1 MPPSIKEDK
10 GINAILRFYE
20 QGKADEVKKH
30 PRWQDCAKIPGCN
43 LTFRLT
49 GETQLIPEREVVVQ
63 FQKLLLSQPENTN
76 ENTEN
81 IGRCLITGERE
92 FIARLHTPTFIQG
105 GKSSARLVA
114 FQKSSG
120 YDSYGKEQGFNAPI
134 SVRAESAYTTA
145 LKHLLASKTN
155 KQTISD
161 ATIIFWAEKRI
172 DEKTFNLENNFAW
185 YIADKTDDPDLG
197 VRAVKSLYNAVYTG
211 RLSKSIE
218 RFYVL
223 ALAPNAARISVRF
236 FRQGTIKEFGEKIKM
251 HFDDFEIV
259 RSPRDSEYLSL
270 YRILTST
277 ALQYKIDN
285 VPPNLASA
293 VIESVLDGTVS
304 NYAFTAMYQKNSRGT
319 KCDTGSCNNFKS
331 DN

>member
-1 MPPSIKEDK
+1 MILQALYEFYQRKANDPESNIAPEGFQEQEIKFVIVINENGQFDDLNDMRDEKGKGKLYLLPKARNRSGKNAWMTAFLLWDHYGYVLCHPKEKDEESIKMAKNQYKTFIDQINNLPPSIKEDK

-155 KQTISD
+155 RQTISD

-197 VRAVKSLYNAVYTG
+197 V
-211 RLSKSIE
+211 
-218 RFYVL
+218 
-223 ALAPNAARISVRF
+223 
-236 FRQGTIKEFGEKIKM
+236 
-251 HFDDFEIV
+251 
-259 RSPRDSEYLSL
+259 
-270 YRILTST
+270 
-277 ALQYKIDN
+277 
-285 VPPNLASA
+285 
-293 VIESVLDGTVS
+293 
-304 NYAFTAMYQKNSRGT
+304 
-319 KCDTGSCNNFKS
+319 
-331 DN
+331 